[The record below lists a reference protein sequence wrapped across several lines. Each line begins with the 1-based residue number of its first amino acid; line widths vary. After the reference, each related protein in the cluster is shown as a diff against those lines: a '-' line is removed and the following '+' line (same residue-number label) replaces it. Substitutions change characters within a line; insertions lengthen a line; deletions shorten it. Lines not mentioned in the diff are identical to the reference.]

1 MAEDNRTDS
10 FIDMLKQFEKYIEC
24 KMDRD
29 RGEYLIKKKKITRKL
44 KLSYLVLKSA
54 GNDDPDV
61 KEMLSLLK
69 LLEDFVNSSGDTNYI
84 DGRSVIEAIQ
94 VCYKSIQLFSG
105 DPNVSIEEILKL

>member
-1 MAEDNRTDS
+1 MVEERVDS
-10 FIDMLKQFEKYIEC
+10 FIDMLKQFERYIEC

-29 RGEYLIKKKKITRKL
+29 RGEYLVKKKKITRKL

-69 LLEDFVNSSGDTNYI
+69 QIEDFVNSSGDTNYV
-84 DGRSVIEAIQ
+84 DGRLVIEAIQ
-94 VCYKSIQLFSG
+94 VCYKSIQFFSG
-105 DPNVSIEEILKL
+105 DPNISIDEILKL